1 MNVKVIIRRT
11 VAGEKVKGLIPLL
24 EKLRALAKEQPDY
37 ISGETLKSLDKPDE
51 FLVISAWN
59 SPIAWE
65 KWLTNNE
72 RQKIQKRI
80 DDLLGGK
87 TEYEMFYHVSEE

>member
-1 MNVKVIIRRT
+1 MNVKIIIRRT
-11 VAGEKVKGLIPLL
+11 VAEDKVKDLIPLL
-24 EKLRALAKEQPDY
+24 EKLRTLAKKQPDY
-37 ISGETLKSLDKPDE
+37 LSGETLKSLDKPDE

-65 KWLTNNE
+65 KWLTNKD
-72 RQKIQKRI
+72 RQKVQKRI

-87 TEYEMFYHVSEE
+87 TEYEMFYYVSEE

>member
-1 MNVKVIIRRT
+1 MNVKIIIRRT
-11 VAGEKVKGLIPLL
+11 VAADKVKKLIPLL
-24 EKLRALAKEQPDY
+24 EKLRFLAKKQPDY

-65 KWLTNNE
+65 KWLNNKD
-72 RQKIQKRI
+72 RQTIQKRI
-80 DDLLGGK
+80 DELLGGK
-87 TEYEMFYHVSEE
+87 TEYEMFYFISEE